1 LNLQHGYLR
10 SLGCDIMLWATDY
23 FKLGVEDEQTT
34 TCIELISE
42 ENELT
47 ADIGGNL
54 KQEALLYF
62 LTHLGIFERRANAVL

>member
-1 LNLQHGYLR
+1 
-10 SLGCDIMLWATDY
+10 MLWATDY

-42 ENELT
+42 EDGLT

-54 KQEALLYF
+54 KQEAILYF
-62 LTHLGIFERRANAVL
+62 LNLLGIFGRRVN